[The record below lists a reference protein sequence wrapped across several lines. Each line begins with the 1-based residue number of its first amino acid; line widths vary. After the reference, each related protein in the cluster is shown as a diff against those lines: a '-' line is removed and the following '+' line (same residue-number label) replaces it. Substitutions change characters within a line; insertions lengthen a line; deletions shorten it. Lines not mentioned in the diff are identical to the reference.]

1 MLGGD
6 LADLLEQ
13 LGCFEEPV
21 ARFYFAQLVL
31 AVESL
36 HNLGIIHRDLKPD
49 NILIDAHGHIKLTDF
64 GLSEQ
69 GVNRL
74 KRKAT
79 LNSGGYPQ
87 TPLNTTTPQSKI
99 QLHVNLE
106 DVNNDPNKT
115 LQSTM
120 DSTLGSMNH
129 KSNVREMD
137 GFSALVNKI
146 EHEKD
151 TNIVKNKK
159 DEEVI
164 FTFLEEGGTT
174 RRQNFHRLPTRPD
187 KGILLKKKEVY
198 RIVGTPDYMAPEI
211 VTGKGYNSKAVD
223 LWSLGVILYELL
235 VGVPPFNDET
245 VDKVFENIT
254 NLNMSWP
261 EIGFGEDCMSNEAY
275 NLIKGLLCMDPA
287 QRLTTEKVKKHAF
300 FEGKIDF

>member
-1 MLGGD
+1 MIGGD

-13 LGCFEEPV
+13 LGCFEETV

-31 AVESL
+31 AIESL

-49 NILIDAHGHIKLTDF
+49 NILIDAHGYIKLTDF

-74 KRKAT
+74 KRIAT
-79 LNSGGYPQ
+79 LNTSASPQ
-87 TPLNTTTPQSKI
+87 TPLNISTPHH
-99 QLHVNLE
+99 LNTE
-106 DVNNDPNKT
+106 DGNNDPNKT
-115 LQSTM
+115 LQSTL
-120 DSTLGSMNH
+120 DSTLGS
-129 KSNVREMD
+129 KSYHRNSINEPE
-137 GFSALVNKI
+137 GFSAFVNKI
-146 EHEKD
+146 QDKED
-151 TNIVKNKK
+151 NNIVKNKK

-174 RRQNFHRLPTRPD
+174 RRQNFHRLPMRHD
-187 KGILLKKKEVY
+187 KGTLLKKKEVY

-254 NLNMSWP
+254 KINMSWP
-261 EIGFGEDCMSNEAY
+261 EIGYGEDCISVEAC
-275 NLIKGLLCMDPA
+275 NLIKGLLCLNPS
-287 QRLTTEKVKKHAF
+287 QRLTIEKVKSHAF
-300 FEGKIDF
+300 FEGIINIWN